1 MQKQL
6 NENPSKTDGS
16 RKNLINSLLTG
27 LIVGIIAGAPLG
39 WFVHQYYAE
48 QRLAQILIC
57 REKHRNQPEERV
69 LAICG
74 SRF

>member
-1 MQKQL
+1 METRV
-6 NENPSKTDGS
+6 NENNIR
-16 RKNLINSLLTG
+16 RKDLITSLLTG
-27 LIVGIIAGAPLG
+27 LIIGAIAGAPIG

-57 REKHRNQPEERV
+57 REKNRNQPEATV
-69 LAICG
+69 QQICG